1 MAAKS
6 LSVYIAAEAL
16 AEFDHEV
23 NRKVVV
29 GVFEAGFGVGEGGG
43 GPLLGERQQH
53 RHFAV

>member
-1 MAAKS
+1 MY
-6 LSVYIAAEAL
+6 VAAEAG
-16 AEFDHEV
+16 AEFGHEV
-23 NRKVVV
+23 SRKLVV